1 MNLPNFREIYRE
13 SRTEEEEKRIKNNS
27 FYKFISF
34 IALSLVFVHVRN
46 KNFNIQT

>member
-27 FYKFISF
+27 FYKFLTF
-34 IALSLVFVHVRN
+34 VGLSLAFIHFRN
-46 KNFNIQT
+46 KNFNIQN